1 MPSPFPGMD
10 PFLEEA
16 SVWSRFRAV
25 LVGEIARQLNDW
37 LPEPFVAKVS
47 PRGAEDKPA
56 LSRFPVPPTLCSTRP
71 RTRKKAAVA
80 AGTSSEEP
88 WIVPFPG
95 PEARD
100 DRLVLITDSRQ
111 PGRVVTVVEV
121 LGVDHK
127 TERSAR
133 DRYAS
138 TQREVLESD
147 ASLVEIDLLRG
158 GERVLP
164 SFFLE
169 HFIAELQPTPDY
181 VVLVSRAWRRIGSGL
196 GYRGYSWSLR
206 EKLPTIMI
214 PLRSETDEVPL
225 DLQAAWTV
233 AYDALVA
240 SGGIDYGALPS
251 PDLAVD
257 DAIWA
262 EELRQLCL
270 SESME
275 RRRSLSPGDSER

>member
-1 MPSPFPGMD
+1 MPSLFPGMD

-16 SVWSRFRAV
+16 SVWSKLRSV
-25 LVGEIARQLNDW
+25 LVTEIARQLNDW
-37 LPEPFVAKVS
+37 LPEPFVAKVTHRACEGRS
-47 PRGAEDKPA
+47 T
-56 LSRFPVPPTLCSTRP
+56 LSRHAAPPTLCKTRS
-71 RTRKKAAVA
+71 RARQMSGVSGAT
-80 AGTSSEEP
+80 EEP

-95 PEARD
+95 PEERE
-100 DRLVLITDSRQ
+100 DRLVLIVDSQQ
-111 PGRVVTVVEV
+111 PGRVVTVVEA

-127 TERSAR
+127 TERPAR
-133 DRYAS
+133 DRYAL

-181 VVLVSRAWRRIGSGL
+181 VVLVSRAWRRVGSGL
-196 GYRGYSWSLR
+196 GYRGYSWGIR

-225 DLQAAWTV
+225 DLQAAWTA
-233 AYDALVA
+233 AYDGLLAT
-240 SGGIDYGALPS
+240 GQIDYGVLPS
-251 PDLAVD
+251 PDLSVD

-262 EELRQLCL
+262 EELRQLAL
-270 SESME
+270 SEKS
-275 RRRSLSPGDSER
+275 R